1 MFRGAKYICCKQNQN
16 ATYHRRGFQMLL
28 LLSDSYTGQWI
39 STSRSQMCTWPNTRQ
54 SYPAKQVEQVCAAF
68 SNSNFLSLTNLL
80 LQVFTGSI
88 QEEFYFKIP
97 KLKLKRCKTPKLKG
111 HSYRSTYL
119 LPSYTFLGVF
129 FDWEWLENEVRH
141 IKKKRR
147 GQCNSGFILKN
158 PFKIHKLFTNLH
170 NTAWKSN
177 MKILNSSANQVKGC
191 NPYYSWWPCILSVKT
206 DRKYI
211 LCDFA
216 QFFLLFFLTTVR
228 SWEVQFL
235 TDKLIVF
242 P

>member
-1 MFRGAKYICCKQNQN
+1 MFCGAKYICCKQNQN

-141 IKKKRR
+141 IKKKGGNVTQGSYWKILSKFTNFSQTFTIRR
-147 GQCNSGFILKN
+147 GKA
-158 PFKIHKLFTNLH
+158 T
-170 NTAWKSN
+170 WR
-177 MKILNSSANQVKGC
+177 
-191 NPYYSWWPCILSVKT
+191 YSTLPQI
-206 DRKYI
+206 R
-211 LCDFA
+211 
-216 QFFLLFFLTTVR
+216 
-228 SWEVQFL
+228 
-235 TDKLIVF
+235 
-242 P
+242 